1 MPSQLVILAAGV
13 GRRFGGLKQLTPVGP
28 AGETIMD
35 YTVFD
40 AAREGFDEVILVIR
54 RETEDAIR
62 AHVEAGMGRR
72 VSVQYAFQ
80 ELDPGRARPWGTV
93 QAVLAASPLID
104 GPFAVANADDVY
116 GPGSFARIAEALARP
131 GNDWAMVGFRLEHTL
146 SPHGSVSRALCRL
159 DAGGRLLGLEEHPEV
174 TRGSAP
180 VSKNLRGLRPQ
191 VFDALGR
198 ARVAHGDCE
207 LFLPTVIGSEIAAGR
222 ARVDV
227 IATDDAWMGVT
238 WEADLSWV
246 RERLA
251 IAVRS
256 GRYPSPLW

>member
-93 QAVLAASPLID
+93 QAVLAASPLIG
-104 GPFAVANADDVY
+104 GPFAVANADDFY
-116 GPGSFARIAEALARP
+116 GRAAIAALGEFPRARP
-131 GNDWAMVGFRLEHTL
+131 PIRPPGPWWA
-146 SPHGSVSRALCRL
+146 S
-159 DAGGRLLGLEEHPEV
+159 
-174 TRGSAP
+174 
-180 VSKNLRGLRPQ
+180 
-191 VFDALGR
+191 
-198 ARVAHGDCE
+198 
-207 LFLPTVIGSEIAAGR
+207 
-222 ARVDV
+222 
-227 IATDDAWMGVT
+227 
-238 WEADLSWV
+238 
-246 RERLA
+246 
-251 IAVRS
+251 
-256 GRYPSPLW
+256 PSPTRCPPRVPSPAASCRPRTGS